1 VVDTFTAAIGEGEFS
16 FADAVNQQLQ
26 LLLSLSER

>member
-1 VVDTFTAAIGEGEFS
+1 VVDTFTQPLKEGEFS
-16 FADAVNQQLQ
+16 FADAIGQQLQ